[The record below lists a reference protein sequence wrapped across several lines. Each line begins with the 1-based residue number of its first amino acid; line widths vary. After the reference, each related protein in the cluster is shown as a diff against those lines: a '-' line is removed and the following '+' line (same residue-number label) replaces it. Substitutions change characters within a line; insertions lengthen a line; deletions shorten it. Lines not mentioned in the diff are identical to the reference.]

1 MTKEILEKRL
11 NKAKKHYEALRDY
24 HSFIQKTGDIYSP
37 YFFNSLKIE
46 EKAILE
52 AYLKRF
58 ASLQDYLGA
67 KIFPLLLENAGISVN
82 KMSEVLFYIEKEEII
97 DSLDNWIELREKRN
111 ELEHDYPEELEEALQ
126 DLKFCVDSFERLE
139 KYYLN
144 SLQFFKKYQWD
155 LVIFLFQK

>member
-1 MTKEILEKRL
+1 MTKEILKKRL

-24 HSFIQKTGDIYSP
+24 HSFIKTMGDIYSP
-37 YFFNSLKIE
+37 YFFNSLRIE

-67 KIFPLLLENAGISVN
+67 KIFPLLLEVAGISAN
-82 KMSEVLFYIEKEEII
+82 KMSEVLFFIEKEEII
-97 DSLDNWIELREKRN
+97 DSLDSWIELREKRN
-111 ELEHDYPEELEEALQ
+111 ELEHDYPEEIEEALK
-126 DLKFCVDSFERLE
+126 DLKFCIDNFEKLE

-144 SLQFFKKYQWD
+144 SIEFFKKYQ
-155 LVIFLFQK
+155 

>member
-144 SLQFFKKYQWD
+144 SLQFFKKYQ
-155 LVIFLFQK
+155 

>member
-11 NKAKKHYEALRDY
+11 NKAKKHYESLRDY
-24 HSFIQKTGDIYSP
+24 HSFIKKTGDIYSP
-37 YFFNSLKIE
+37 YFFNSLRIE

-67 KIFPLLLENAGISVN
+67 KIFPLLLENAGISAN

-144 SLQFFKKYQWD
+144 SLQFFKKYQ
-155 LVIFLFQK
+155 

>member
-37 YFFNSLKIE
+37 YFFNSLRIE

-67 KIFPLLLENAGISVN
+67 KIFPLLLENAGISAN

-144 SLQFFKKYQWD
+144 SLQFFKKYQ
-155 LVIFLFQK
+155 